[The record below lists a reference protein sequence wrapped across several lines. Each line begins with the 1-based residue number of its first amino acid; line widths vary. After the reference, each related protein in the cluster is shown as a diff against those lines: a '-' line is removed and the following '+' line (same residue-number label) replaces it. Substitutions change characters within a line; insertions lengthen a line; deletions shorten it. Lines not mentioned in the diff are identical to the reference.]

1 MTRRILVLTAG
12 FGDGHNAAARA
23 VAQAWDERE
32 GEGAAIIAD
41 PFAEAHPAS
50 NAFLRRAYLSAIN
63 RLPGAWR
70 ALYGWMDRS
79 TLLPRLLGRAPGDV
93 RVLRALLARH
103 QPVAVVSTF
112 PGHNFTLRHIG
123 RQGGT
128 VPPRF
133 TVVTDSISLN
143 SLWWTG
149 GSDAWF
155 VPNED
160 SAAVLRAARVG
171 EERIDVTGFPVP
183 PRFARLGL
191 TLSPPALGAGGRPRI
206 LVMIHSGRR
215 GAERTARL
223 LLRETGWDLTFAVGR
238 DEGLRRHLTALA
250 ADRGGVTVLGWTR
263 EIPQLLLTHHLVI
276 SKAGGATTQ
285 EALAAGCPMVV
296 SQVVPG
302 QEEGN
307 YELLRRHGIGAL
319 AETPETVVS
328 VLREAFAREGAVLT
342 RWRTAVAGLRRPH
355 AAREIVDRV
364 EARIRGEA
372 VGAAMVE

>member
-32 GEGAAIIAD
+32 GEGAAVIAD
-41 PFAEAHPAS
+41 SFADAYPTT
-50 NAFLRRAYLSAIN
+50 NAVLRRAYLAAIN

-79 TLLPRLLGRAPGDV
+79 TLLPQLLGRAPGDA
-93 RVLRALLARH
+93 RVLRALLERH
-103 QPVAVVSTF
+103 QPLAVVSTF
-112 PGHNFTLRHIG
+112 PGHNFTLRHLARTG
-123 RQGGT
+123 VP

-149 GSDAWF
+149 DSAAWF

-160 SAAVLRAARVG
+160 SAAVLRAAGVPG
-171 EERIDVTGFPVP
+171 PRIDVTGFPVP
-183 PRFARLGL
+183 SVFARLGN
-191 TLSPPALGAGGRPRI
+191 TLAPPVLHAGGRPRI

-238 DEGLRRHLTALA
+238 DERLRARLTALA
-250 ADRGGVTVLGWTR
+250 AHRTGVTLLGWTR

-319 AETPETVVS
+319 AETPEAVVG
-328 VLREAFAREGAVLT
+328 VLRAAFAREGAVLT

-364 EARIRGEA
+364 EARVRGEA
-372 VGAAMVE
+372 AVEAATR

>member
-1 MTRRILVLTAG
+1 MTRRLLVLTAG

-32 GEGAAIIAD
+32 GEGAAVIAD
-41 PFAEAHPAS
+41 PFADAYPAT
-50 NAFLRRAYLSAIN
+50 NAVLRRAYLAAIN
-63 RLPGAWR
+63 RLPWAWR
-70 ALYGWMDRS
+70 FLYGWMDRS
-79 TLLPRLLGRAPGDV
+79 TLLPQLLGRAPGDA
-93 RVLRALLARH
+93 RILRALLERH
-103 QPVAVVSTF
+103 QPLAVVSTF
-112 PGHNFTLRHIG
+112 PGHNFTLRHLARAG
-123 RQGGT
+123 VP

-149 GSDAWF
+149 DSAAWF

-160 SAAVLRAARVG
+160 SAAVLRAADVPA
-171 EERIDVTGFPVP
+171 ERIDVTGFPVP
-183 PRFARLGL
+183 PVFARLGN
-191 TLSPPALGAGGRPRI
+191 TLAPPALGAGGRPRI

-238 DEGLRRHLTALA
+238 DERLRSRLSALA
-250 ADRGGVTVLGWTR
+250 AHRTGVTLLGWTR
-263 EIPQLLLTHHLVI
+263 EIPQLLLTHHVVI

-319 AETPETVVS
+319 AETPEAVVR
-328 VLREAFAREGAVLT
+328 VLQEAFAREGAVLT
-342 RWRTAVAGLRRPH
+342 RWRTAVAGLRRPL

-372 VGAAMVE
+372 VGAAVVG